1 MAVRFIHTGD
11 LHLDSPFAGLV
22 TAAPDHVAAA
32 LREATIQAWKA
43 IVDLALEER
52 VDFVVVA
59 GDVFDRES
67 RTLRGQVRFRDG
79 LARLSAAG
87 IPSFVVAGNHD
98 PQSSWERAVQ
108 VTWPPLA
115 HFFGSREV
123 TGVAVRRGAGVDD
136 DGDGE
141 EIARVYGMS
150 FGQAD
155 VRENLAR
162 RFRREPG
169 VPVAVGLL
177 HANVGQDT
185 GHDPYAPCTLE
196 DLRAADMDYWALGHV
211 HRRGVLSAANPAV
224 VYCGNPQGRDPNEGD
239 PRGCYLVT
247 IHDRARIA
255 PEFVPVDVVRWQDV
269 TVDVAGLE
277 EVEPLI
283 DRVAE
288 AVETARTAAARSV
301 IARVE
306 VTGRGPLHEV
316 LVRGGAV
323 DDIRDE
329 AQTRLGEGFPWAW
342 IESLRD
348 RTRPS
353 IDIAE
358 RAAAPD
364 FLGEVLREFRR
375 VREAIAAPGV
385 SEPQAALDA
394 VLDELYE
401 HGRARR
407 FLRDARPEGDR
418 LLECLDDAERLVLDR
433 LGDAG

>member
-1 MAVRFIHTGD
+1 MTVRFIHTGD
-11 LHLDSPFAGLV
+11 LHLDSPFAGLA
-22 TAAPDHVAAA
+22 TAAPDHVVAA

-123 TGVAVRRGAGVDD
+123 TAITVRGGE
-136 DGDGE
+136 GE
-141 EIARVYGMS
+141 EIARVYGIS

-155 VRENLAR
+155 VRENLAQ

-247 IHDRARIA
+247 IHDRTRIA
-255 PEFVPVDVVRWQDV
+255 PEFVPVDVVRWQHV

-288 AVETARTAAARSV
+288 AVETACAAAGRSV
-301 IARVE
+301 IARVGL
-306 VTGRGPLHEV
+306 TGRGPLHAV
-316 LVRGGAV
+316 LVHAGAV
-323 DDIRDE
+323 DDVRAE
-329 AQTRLGEGFPWAW
+329 AQARLGEGLPWAW

-348 RTRPS
+348 RTRLA
-353 IDIAE
+353 IDVDPD
-358 RAAAPD
+358 RPD
-364 FLGEVLREFRR
+364 FLGEILREFGRI
-375 VREAIAAPGV
+375 REALAAPGV
-385 SEPQAALDA
+385 SEPRTTLDA

-418 LLECLDDAERLVLDR
+418 LRERLDEAERLVLDR
-433 LGDAG
+433 LGEAG

>member
-1 MAVRFIHTGD
+1 MTVRFIHTGD

-22 TAAPDHVAAA
+22 TAAPDHVATA
-32 LREATIQAWKA
+32 LREATIQAWNA

-108 VTWPPLA
+108 VAWPPLA

-123 TGVAVRRGAGVDD
+123 TAIAVRGGDD
-136 DGDGE
+136 E
-141 EIARVYGMS
+141 EIARVYGIS

-211 HRRGVLSAANPAV
+211 HRRGVLSAANPAA

-247 IHDRARIA
+247 VHDRGRIT
-255 PEFVPVDVVRWQDV
+255 PEFMPVDVVRWQHV

-288 AVETARTAAARSV
+288 AVDAARTAAARPV

-306 VTGRGPLHEV
+306 LTGRGPLHAV
-316 LVRGGAV
+316 LVRSGTV
-323 DDIRDE
+323 DDVRGE
-329 AQTRLGEGFPWAW
+329 AQARLGEGSPWVW

-348 RTRPS
+348 RTRPD
-353 IDIAE
+353 IDVVE

-364 FLGEVLREFRR
+364 FLGEVLREFGR
-375 VREAIAAPGV
+375 VREAVSAPDLTG
-385 SEPQAALDA
+385 PRAALEA

-401 HGRARR
+401 HGRGRR
-407 FLRDARPEGDR
+407 FLRDARPDGDR
-418 LLECLDDAERLVLDR
+418 LLERLDEAERLVLDR
-433 LGDAG
+433 LGEAG

>member
-1 MAVRFIHTGD
+1 MTVRFIHTGD
-11 LHLDSPFAGLV
+11 LHLDSPFAGLL

-32 LREATIQAWKA
+32 LREATIQAWNA
-43 IVDLALEER
+43 IVGLALEER
-52 VDFVVVA
+52 VDFVCVA

-79 LARLSAAG
+79 LARLAAAG

-98 PQSSWERAVQ
+98 PLSSWARAIQ
-108 VTWPPLA
+108 VGWPPLA

-123 TGVAVRRGAGVDD
+123 TAIAVRG
-136 DGDGE
+136 GDGE
-141 EIARVYGMS
+141 EIARVYGIS

-169 VPVAVGLL
+169 VPIAVGLL

-185 GHDPYAPCTLE
+185 GHEPYAPCTLE

-211 HRRGVLSAANPAV
+211 HRRGVLSVADPAV
-224 VYCGNPQGRDPNEGD
+224 VYCGNPQGRDPNEAD

-247 IHDRARIA
+247 IQDGGRVA
-255 PEFVPVDVVRWQDV
+255 PEFIPVDVVRWQRV
-269 TVDVAGLE
+269 TVDASGLE
-277 EVEPLI
+277 EIEPLI

-288 AVETARTAAARSV
+288 LVDAARTAAARSV

-306 VTGRGPLHEV
+306 LTGRGPLHAV

-323 DDIRDE
+323 EDVRGE
-329 AQTRLGEGFPWAW
+329 AQARLGDGPPWAW
-342 IESLRD
+342 IESLGD
-348 RTRPS
+348 RTRPN

-364 FLGEVLREFRR
+364 FLGEVLREFGR
-375 VREAIAAPGV
+375 VREAVAAPDGT
-385 SEPQAALDA
+385 EPRAAVNA

-407 FLRDARPEGDR
+407 FLRDARPEGSR
-418 LLECLDDAERLVLDR
+418 LLERLDEAERLVLDR
-433 LGDAG
+433 LGEAG

>member
-1 MAVRFIHTGD
+1 MTVRFIHTGD

-32 LREATIQAWKA
+32 LREATIQAWNA

-52 VDFVVVA
+52 VDFLVVA

-108 VTWPPLA
+108 VAWPPLA
-115 HFFGSREV
+115 HFFGSRQV
-123 TGVAVRRGAGVDD
+123 TGVAVRRGAAV

-141 EIARVYGMS
+141 EIARVYGIS

-211 HRRGVLSAANPAV
+211 HRRGVLSVANPAA

-247 IHDRARIA
+247 IHDRGRIT
-255 PEFVPVDVVRWQDV
+255 PEFMPVDVVRWQHV
-269 TVDVAGLE
+269 TVDLSGFE
-277 EVEPLI
+277 EIEPLI

-288 AVETARTAAARSV
+288 AVDAARTAAGRSV

-306 VTGRGPLHEV
+306 LAGRGPLRAV

-323 DDIRDE
+323 GDLRDE
-329 AQTRLGEGFPWAW
+329 AQSRLGEGSPWAW

-348 RTRPS
+348 RTRPD

-358 RAAAPD
+358 RRDAPD

-375 VREAIAAPGV
+375 VREAIAAPDPT
-385 SEPQAALDA
+385 EPRAALNA

-418 LLECLDDAERLVLDR
+418 LLECLDEAERLVLDR
-433 LGDAG
+433 LGEAG